1 MPINKNSLQARIN
14 NYSNKTGV
22 HQNILLKAFFFDS
35 FLKRL
40 AASKYSDNFVFK
52 GGFYLSSNLGIDL
65 RSTMDIDFLLRKISF
80 TRENIINIFDEI
92 ASIDIDDGI
101 NFEINNVG
109 EIRLEDEY
117 GGFNITLLG
126 RLENIRETVDI
137 DVATGDPITPNAI
150 SYQYRCLFD
159 EEVLDFKA
167 YTFETVLAEKLQ
179 TILVRGV
186 TNSRCKDFYDLYII
200 QQLRWEAIDIKTLK
214 EAFANTCRYRNT
226 FFSQEEAIKIISKIN
241 DDSQMEIRW
250 NSYRK
255 RNKFVGDITFK
266 ETVEKVLLIVNVI
279 YDNY

>member
-22 HQNILLKAFFFDS
+22 HQNILLKTFFFDS

-40 AASKYSDNFVFK
+40 AVSKYTDNFVFK
-52 GGFYLSSNLGIDL
+52 GGFFLSSNLGIDL
-65 RSTMDIDFLLRKISF
+65 RSTMDIDFLLKKISLE
-80 TRENIINIFDEI
+80 RENIINIFNEI
-92 ASIDIDDGI
+92 SSIDINDGI
-101 NFEINNVG
+101 NFEINNVS

-126 RLENIRETVDI
+126 RLENIREMVDI

-150 SYQYRCLFD
+150 SYQYKCLFD
-159 EEVLDFKA
+159 GEVLNFKA
-167 YTFETVLAEKLQ
+167 YNFETIIAEKLQ
-179 TILVRGV
+179 TILVRGI

-200 QQLRWEAIDIKTLK
+200 NKLKWETIDIKTLK
-214 EAFANTCRYRNT
+214 KAYVNTCEYRNT
-226 FFSQEEAIKIISKIN
+226 FFNKDNAVNVIYKIN
-241 DDSQMEIRW
+241 NDSQMGTRW

-266 ETVEKVLLIVNVI
+266 ETIEKVLLIVDTI
-279 YDNY
+279 YGD